1 MRIRSKYQAQWFI
14 WLVITTVIL
23 RTGTPVEALTTTYG
37 ISLLNRTSFPSG
49 FVFGVSSSAYQT
61 EGAATEDGKG
71 PSIWDTFTHKFPEK
85 IKDHSDGNIATDSYH
100 QYKEDVRMIKKMR
113 FDAYRFSISWP
124 RILPY
129 GKVTRGIN
137 EQGLHYYSNLINELI
152 KNGIEPFVT
161 LFHWDTPQALEDEYG
176 GFLSSQIV
184 NDYRDYANLCF
195 QTFGNKVKYWTTFNE
210 PSTYTLGGY
219 VSGNFAPGRCSSWQ
233 NASCTGGDSG
243 VEPYIVAHNQ
253 LLAHAAAVKLY
264 RDNYQASH
272 KGKIGITLETRWM
285 VPLSDE
291 SININAADRA
301 LDFSFGWFMKP
312 LTAGDYPSTMRFQVG
327 SRLRNFSEEE
337 ANMLKGSFD
346 FLGLNYYTS
355 NYVEHFSDPNLIDA
369 SYITDSQTRARTE
382 RNGVPIGPKGASSW
396 LYVYPMGIHDLL
408 LYIKR
413 NYSNPTIYITENGID
428 ELNNSTLSLGEALD
442 DSTRIDYYYQ
452 HLSSVRQAI
461 SEGVDVRGYFA
472 WAALD
477 NFEWNSGYTVRFGLN
492 FVDYKAGLKRYKKLS
507 AKWFTNF
514 LRLE

>member
-49 FVFGVSSSAYQT
+49 FIFGVSSSAYQT

-272 KGKIGITLETRWM
+272 NGKIGITLETRWM

-452 HLSSVRQAI
+452 HLSFVQQAI